1 MSNKTNNT
9 NYVGDCSFSGI
20 VKKAVDVYKIQ
31 R

>member
-9 NYVGDCSFSGI
+9 KYVGDCSFSGI